1 MAPKLFGKPFVRKE
15 NFFCSSLST
24 LGNERLKKLVT
35 FICSLLCFRLKSY
48 EEKMKKYWAV
58 SVDCENW
65 NNTFWRPVFDC
76 PLPSSKAS
84 SGSTPTHTGH
94 KCRSANQLN
103 LKMDRRNT
111 FTVTYESVGRWV
123 QITVFLGHTAVTV
136 IPNRYNYVEK
146 PVLHKEVS
154 DFRYNVSRC
163 PIPEIQLQ
171 RNESIRDTGN
181 TVEKAQLVEDINFP
195 DDLNKRLLFYYQ
207 MLGRIKLVFFRSSW
221 LQNPTPAYIS

>member
-1 MAPKLFGKPFVRKE
+1 
-15 NFFCSSLST
+15 
-24 LGNERLKKLVT
+24 
-35 FICSLLCFRLKSY
+35 
-48 EEKMKKYWAV
+48 
-58 SVDCENW
+58 
-65 NNTFWRPVFDC
+65 
-76 PLPSSKAS
+76 
-84 SGSTPTHTGH
+84 
-94 KCRSANQLN
+94 
-103 LKMDRRNT
+103 
-111 FTVTYESVGRWV
+111 
-123 QITVFLGHTAVTV
+123 VTV

-207 MLGRIKLVFFRSSW
+207 MLGRIKLVFFRSS
-221 LQNPTPAYIS
+221 